1 MRDKEG
7 NYLTTKEFFERWK
20 EGIQKIT
27 PLQQTKISL
36 QGVLLVL
43 VGVIIGLISTFMT
56 AVWWLFIVL
65 IGSLFL
71 TSVNLIGTLQRYFAL
86 KKLDEEFKAMKG
98 GIKNEEIRTSRNI
111 WNSFCSYRGSNG
123 FCYG

>member
-1 MRDKEG
+1 MKVQRMLRFYVRGVINNSIIYKMRDKEG

-98 GIKNEEIRTSRNI
+98 GIKNE
-111 WNSFCSYRGSNG
+111 
-123 FCYG
+123 

>member
-43 VGVIIGLISTFMT
+43 VGVIIGLIPTFMT

-71 TSVNLIGTLQRYFAL
+71 TIVNLIGTLQRYFAL
-86 KKLDEEFKAMKG
+86 K
-98 GIKNEEIRTSRNI
+98 NI
-111 WNSFCSYRGSNG
+111 LFLVACILITKEYLYL
-123 FCYG
+123 C

>member
-1 MRDKEG
+1 MKVQRMLRFYVRGVINNSIIYKMRDKEG

-71 TSVNLIGTLQRYFAL
+71 TIVNLIGTLQRYFAL

-98 GIKNEEIRTSRNI
+98 GIKNE
-111 WNSFCSYRGSNG
+111 
-123 FCYG
+123 

>member
-1 MRDKEG
+1 MREKEG

-86 KKLDEEFKAMKG
+86 KQLDADFKAMKG
-98 GIKNEEIRTSRNI
+98 GIKNE
-111 WNSFCSYRGSNG
+111 
-123 FCYG
+123 